1 MANANETP
9 RKRSIMEISR
19 NSPADAQKELKAI
32 KSERASALGCL
43 AAARRELVKVVALCQ
58 EKLDKLDTFKSELQ
72 TLSQQRANQVANV
85 EACIRTK
92 EEVDARY
99 KAKYEA
105 MEKDIEA
112 RINAGPPG
120 HPGPPGPPAL
130 MS

>member
-1 MANANETP
+1 MYKEKHDKMETFL
-9 RKRSIMEISR
+9 
-19 NSPADAQKELKAI
+19 DEL
-32 KSERASALGCL
+32 R
-43 AAARRELVKVVALCQ
+43 
-58 EKLDKLDTFKSELQ
+58 

-85 EACIRTK
+85 EACTRTK